1 MNFNSIAP
9 TLQLSAFVK
18 HIEVITSGA
27 SLQSESYLRFF
38 ADGCPGILFSQSNH
52 GFFTD
57 SCNEKLSSFYLYGQT
72 IKPINLFSFG
82 QFTKIIFYL
91 KPHVLGS
98 LFRINASEITDTCL
112 DISLLQPKE
121 TPVLLEKLS
130 EATSVENQ
138 IRLISDFLLTIASKD
153 NSDLIL
159 QQATETII
167 RYNGEVILTDLHKKF
182 NLSERTFERRFE
194 NSIGISPRLFARV
207 CRFRSALTQLHTYD
221 YTKLSDIA
229 YENGFSDQSHFIR
242 TFKEFTGVTPKLY
255 LSEFENNFAAQP
267 IVSV

>member
-38 ADGCPGILFSQSNH
+38 ADGCPGIIFSQSEG
-52 GFFTD
+52 GFFTNA
-57 SCNEKLSSFYLYGQT
+57 CNEKLSSFYLYGQT

-91 KPHVLGS
+91 KPHVLSS
-98 LFRINASEITDTCL
+98 LFKINASEITETCL
-112 DISLLQPKE
+112 DISLLQPKA
-121 TPVLLEKLS
+121 TPILLEKLS
-130 EATSVENQ
+130 ETASVENQ
-138 IRLISDFLLTIASKD
+138 IRLISDFLTSIASKD
-153 NSDLIL
+153 NSNLML
-159 QQATETII
+159 QHATETII
-167 RYNGEVILTDLHKKF
+167 RYNGKVLLTDLHKKF
-182 NLSERTFERRFE
+182 DMSERTFERKFE
-194 NSIGISPRLFARV
+194 NSIGVSPRLFARV
-207 CRFRSALTQLHTYD
+207 CQFRSALTQLHSYD
-221 YTKLSDIA
+221 FTKLSDIA

-255 LSEFENNFAAQP
+255 LSEFENNFAIQP
-267 IVSV
+267 VVSV

>member
-38 ADGCPGILFSQSNH
+38 ADGCPGIIFSQSDQ
-52 GFFTD
+52 GFFTNA
-57 SCNEKLSSFYLYGQT
+57 CNEKLSSFYLYGQT
-72 IKPINLFSFG
+72 IKPINFFSFG

-91 KPHVLGS
+91 KPHVLSS
-98 LFRINASEITDTCL
+98 LFKINASEITDTCL
-112 DISLLQPKE
+112 DISLLKPKE
-121 TPVLLEKLS
+121 TPILLEKLS
-130 EATSVENQ
+130 ETASVENQ
-138 IRLISDFLLTIASKD
+138 IRLISDFLTSIASKD
-153 NSDLIL
+153 TSDLML
-159 QQATETII
+159 QHATETII
-167 RYNGEVILTDLHKKF
+167 HYNGKVILTDLHKKF
-182 NLSERTFERRFE
+182 DLSERTFERRFE
-194 NSIGISPRLFARV
+194 NSIGVSPRLFARV
-207 CRFRSALTQLHTYD
+207 CQFRSAFAQLHSYD
-221 YTKLSDIA
+221 FTKLSDIA

-255 LSEFENNFAAQP
+255 LSEFENNFEAQP

>member
-38 ADGCPGILFSQSNH
+38 ADGCPGIIFSQSDG
-52 GFFTD
+52 GFFTNA
-57 SCNEKLSSFYLYGQT
+57 CNEKLSSFYLYGQT

-98 LFRINASEITDTCL
+98 LFKINASEITDTCL
-112 DISLLQPKE
+112 DISLLKPKE
-121 TPVLLEKLS
+121 TPILLDKLS
-130 EATSVENQ
+130 ETAAIENQ
-138 IRLISDFLLTIASKD
+138 IKLISDFLTSIASKD
-153 NSDLIL
+153 NTNLIL
-159 QQATETII
+159 QHATETII
-167 RYNGEVILTDLHKKF
+167 RYNGKVLLTDLHKK
-182 NLSERTFERRFE
+182 LDMSERTFERKFE
-194 NSIGISPRLFARV
+194 NSIGVSPRLFARV
-207 CRFRSALTQLHTYD
+207 CQFRSALAQLHSYD
-221 YTKLSDIA
+221 FTKLSDIA

-242 TFKEFTGVTPKLY
+242 TFKEFTGVTPKVY
-255 LSEFENNFAAQP
+255 LSEFENNFAVQP
-267 IVSV
+267 VLSV